1 MVRQYQAEL
10 EVRLRELEVEL
21 RGLRKR
27 ATELITETEE
37 NDEAR
42 KALEKEEQAITE
54 ILRRG

>member
-27 ATELITETEE
+27 ATELITEAEE

>member
-1 MVRQYQAEL
+1 MVKQYQAEL

-27 ATELITETEE
+27 ATELITEAEE